1 MSNKFYSGEHLKSA
15 KEIQRLFEQKS
26 ASVTS
31 YPLRLVYAPMQE
43 QRGNYP
49 VQVGFTVP
57 KRRFKK
63 AVDRNR
69 IKRLMREAF
78 RLNKQLLLDGL
89 PEDLPQYAWMILY
102 TGREELPY
110 RQIDKKMKKLIALFL
125 GDARICRKKE

>member
-31 YPLRLVYAPMQE
+31 YPLRLVYGPMQE

-49 VQVGFTVP
+49 IQVGFTVP
-57 KRRFKK
+57 KRRYKK

-78 RLNKQLLLDGL
+78 RLNKELLLASL
-89 PEDLPQYAWMILY
+89 PEDSPQYAWMILY
-102 TGREELPY
+102 TGKEEIPY
-110 RQIDKKMKKLIALFL
+110 RQIERKMRKVINAFL
-125 GDARICRKKE
+125 GEAGKISSL

>member
-1 MSNKFYSGEHLKSA
+1 MSNKFYSGEHLKSS
-15 KEIQRLFEQKS
+15 KEIQHLFEGKS
-26 ASVTS
+26 ASITS
-31 YPLRLVYAPMQE
+31 YPLRLVYGPMQE

-57 KRRFKK
+57 KRRYKK

-89 PEDLPQYAWMILY
+89 PAAAPQYAWMILY
-102 TGREELPY
+102 TGQEEMPY
-110 RQIDKKMKKLIALFL
+110 RRIERKMKKVMYSFL
-125 GDARICRKKE
+125 TEVSA